1 MSKTKHKKFH
11 KSRIIAKIEIK
22 SKNCVKPIQFEGLK
36 KVGDPVILAK
46 KYELQ
51 GVDEIIMTDI
61 VASLYQRE
69 IDYDLIY
76 ELGKNISIPLTY
88 GGRVKNLN
96 QFENCLKKGAD
107 KISLNS
113 GIINNLNLLKKI
125 INTFGSQAV
134 IINIEAQ
141 KIKDNWFCLTDGGRI
156 NSGRKLLSWINT
168 LKEIGIGELLIQSI
182 RKDGTLDGPDY
193 ELIQK
198 VSKIN
203 ISKIYCGGICNYG
216 QINKIHNYFKFDAV
230 ALSSVLHYNKI
241 ELNKKHN

>member
-11 KSRIIAKIEIK
+11 KPRIIAKIEVK
-22 SKNCVKPIQFEGLK
+22 GKNCVKPIQFEGLR

-51 GVDEIIMTDI
+51 GADEIIMIDI

-88 GGRVKNLN
+88 GGGVKSLN
-96 QFENCLKKGAD
+96 QFEKCLQKGAD

-134 IINIEAQ
+134 VINIEAQ
-141 KIKDNWFCLTDGGRI
+141 KINDNWYCLTDGGRI
-156 NSGRKLLSWINT
+156 NSGKKILSWINI
-168 LKEIGIGELLIQSI
+168 LKEFGVGELLIQSI
-182 RKDGTLDGPDY
+182 RKDGSLDGPDY
-193 ELIQK
+193 ELIRKVQK
-198 VSKIN
+198 LN
-203 ISKIYCGGICNYG
+203 IPKIYCGGICKYN

-230 ALSSVLHYNKI
+230 ALSSVLHYKKI
-241 ELNKKHN
+241 ELKRI